1 MPRRKDTAA
10 IAPSDASEA
19 TLMIGEFVAIDRDM
33 ALERLAAEAA
43 IDVVKAQRDAR
54 LRELEAQAAPLFA
67 GLKAWWEAGGK
78 DELAK
83 GKRSAEIAGAK
94 IGIRMTPPAVKLRR
108 GVKLGDVV
116 AWLKDLPFARA
127 ADFLRMKVELDRQAV
142 IKAVHADADA
152 EAIEMF
158 GPRLTV
164 EQADEFFIDTGL
176 DEDALRK
183 EAAAPAAAN

>member
-43 IDVVKAQRDAR
+43 IDAVKAQRDAR

-83 GKRSAEIAGAK
+83 GKRSAEVAGAK
-94 IGIRMTPPAVKLRR
+94 IGIRLTPPAVKTKR
-108 GVKLGDVV
+108 GVTLGDVV
-116 AWLKDLPFARA
+116 VWLGSLRWTRA
-127 ADFLRMKVELDRQAV
+127 KDFLRTKVELDRQAV
-142 IKAVHADADA
+142 IKAVQADAAIA
-152 EAIEMF
+152 ETFA
-158 GPRLTV
+158 PYLAV
-164 EQADEFFIDTGL
+164 QQADEFFIDTGL